1 MTQDEIIEIARQ
13 AGVWTEED
21 DWFKDTEFED
31 NWNPKIEAF
40 AKLVAAKKEAEMQDR
55 IDMLHALYE
64 QVCKQ
69 RDELMDAQ
77 RSMVAA
83 MRGRM
88 Q

>member
-1 MTQDEIIEIARQ
+1 MTQDEIEHMGKVASN
-13 AGVWTEED
+13 D
-21 DWFKDTEFED
+21 PNHDT
-31 NWNPKIEAF
+31 NWHDPVVIAF

-55 IDMLHALYE
+55 VNTLHAMYE
-64 QVCKQ
+64 QACKQ

-83 MRGRM
+83 MRGRI